1 MSSSS
6 SSKGSSFWI
15 FVSFSLLCEISV
27 WFGFR
32 IDFSFRLDANK
43 PELYYEAEIEAIRGG
58 ESTMMYI
65 DFSHVMGFN
74 DALQKA
80 IADEYLR
87 FVFLS
92 KTLTFLT
99 GCEKLF
105 LGFWF
110 CVCKIGFR
118 FEPYLRNACKRFVIE
133 MNPSFISDDTPNKD
147 INVSFYNLPFTKRYC
162 LYPQILIL
170 NFSVWWLWWW

>member
-87 FVFLS
+87 FGFLS
-92 KTLTFLT
+92 KTLTFLIVS
-99 GCEKLF
+99 GFFDFVCVKLVLGLSHIWGMRVRDLWLKWILLSF
-105 LGFWF
+105 LMILRI
-110 CVCKIGFR
+110 KISMFLSTIFLSLKGIAF
-118 FEPYLRNACKRFVIE
+118 YL
-133 MNPSFISDDTPNKD
+133 
-147 INVSFYNLPFTKRYC
+147 
-162 LYPQILIL
+162 QILIL